1 MMRQSEFK
9 RKYHP
14 DTGKYTKQQIYGEG
28 IMDSVKSFGNKLRR
42 KTTDKKVSFN
52 PPSPPPK
59 TSKKAGDKVVKILS
73 KTNVS
78 VPKKTRKDLDQ
89 QILKIMSGR
98 GKKYI

>member
-14 DTGKYTKQQIYGEG
+14 DTGKYTNNKSMGKELWI
-28 IMDSVKSFGNKLRR
+28 KSFDNKLRR

-73 KTNVS
+73 KSNVS

-89 QILKIMSGR
+89 QILKIMNGR
-98 GKKYI
+98 GKKII